1 MKVKELIEVLK
12 ELNGEMKIVV
22 VDGNEY
28 EYSLMS
34 VREMRVRVRYEWG
47 HVG

>member
-34 VREMRVRVRYEWG
+34 VREINEKECEIWIESE
-47 HVG
+47 